1 LEEKKMETLVLEK
14 KGHFCWV
21 KLNRPDALN
30 ALNTQM
36 AKDLLEAS
44 QEAALDRDLW
54 VLGLTTTSEKSFG
67 VGADLKERNQ
77 MSVADLARQRVLFV
91 RTMNALRAIPQPVIA
106 GVKGFAL
113 GGGFEMALA
122 ADIIVAG
129 ENAQFGLP
137 EVRVGLIPGNGGTQN
152 LPRVVGKMRAKEMI
166 FTGKRISAPEAMVLG
181 IVSRVVPVAKVEET
195 VLQVA
200 EEICANSPISVRQA
214 KRAVDLG
221 MEVDLN
227 TGFQIEI
234 EAYNVN
240 LVTED
245 RQEGIRAFNEK
256 RPPKWQNR

>member
-1 LEEKKMETLVLEK
+1 METLVLEK
-14 KGHFCWV
+14 KGHFCWL

-44 QEAALDRDLW
+44 QEVALDREVW
-54 VLGLTTTSEKSFG
+54 VVGLTTTSEKSFG

-77 MSVADLARQRVLFV
+77 MSVEDLARQRVLFV
-91 RTMNALRAIPQPVIA
+91 RTMNSVRAIPQPVIA

-152 LPRVVGKMRAKEMI
+152 LPRVIGKMRAKEMI
-166 FTGKRISAPEAMVLG
+166 FTGKRISAQEAMAMG
-181 IVSRVVPVAKVEET
+181 IVSRVVPVDQVEGA
-195 VLQVA
+195 VFKLA
-200 EEICANSPISVRQA
+200 EEICANSPIAVRQA
-214 KRAVDLG
+214 KRAVNLG

-227 TGFQIEI
+227 TGLQIEI
-234 EAYNVN
+234 ETYNVN
-240 LVTED
+240 MVTED